1 MFLLLAQMRV
11 ILDSFCLL
19 FAFPA
24 LVLTLFSRLLHHPTH
39 QFRPSS
45 VQNKEKK
52 HTFIFEY
59 TPAATSQHHHP
70 APIMGKKK
78 GKTTK
83 NRETFRRADRQTRGT
98 KLSAGT
104 RARISPTHSAN
115 WQTNTQSGEHKA
127 QHSQKSILCRNILK
141 CVLQYN

>member
-70 APIMGKKK
+70 ALIMGKKK
-78 GKTTK
+78 EKQQKTEKHSDAQT
-83 NRETFRRADRQTRGT
+83 DRHE
-98 KLSAGT
+98 A
-104 RARISPTHSAN
+104 
-115 WQTNTQSGEHKA
+115 QS
-127 QHSQKSILCRNILK
+127 
-141 CVLQYN
+141 